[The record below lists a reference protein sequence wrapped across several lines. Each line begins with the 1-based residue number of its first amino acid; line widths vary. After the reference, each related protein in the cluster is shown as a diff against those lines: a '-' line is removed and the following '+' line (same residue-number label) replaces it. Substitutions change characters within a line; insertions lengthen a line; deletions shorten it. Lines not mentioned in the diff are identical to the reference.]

1 MDKLEQRLR
10 EDAQHIEVKVSDELD
25 DRIAASLRAV
35 TPQAPPSRRLRS
47 GRPALFWWASSL
59 TGAAAA
65 LAVIAIVNLQ
75 SPSAPIE
82 APPPAMA
89 AVPVVD
95 WQAETAAL
103 TSPLHEELEN
113 LQSDLKKAEKKL
125 REDIGL

>member
-1 MDKLEQRLR
+1 MDKLERQLR
-10 EDAQHIEVKVSDELD
+10 EDAQRIEVRVSDELD
-25 DRIAASLRAV
+25 ARIGASLRAV
-35 TPQAPPSRRLRS
+35 TPQASPSRRPRS

-65 LAVIAIVNLQ
+65 LAVIAVVNLQ
-75 SPSAPIE
+75 SPTAPVE
-82 APPPAMA
+82 VPPPVMA

-103 TSPLHEELEN
+103 TSPLQEELEN

>member
-1 MDKLEQRLR
+1 MDKLERQLR
-10 EDAQHIEVKVSDELD
+10 EDAQRIEARVSDELD
-25 DRIAASLRAV
+25 ARIGASLRAV
-35 TPQAPPSRRLRS
+35 TPQAPANARLRA

-75 SPSAPIE
+75 PPTAPVE
-82 APPPAMA
+82 TPPPAMA

-103 TSPLHEELEN
+103 TNPLQKELEN

-125 REDIGL
+125 RDDVGL

>member
-1 MDKLEQRLR
+1 MDKLERQLR
-10 EDAQHIEVKVSDELD
+10 EDAQRIEARVSDELD
-25 DRIAASLRAV
+25 ARIGASLRAV
-35 TPQAPPSRRLRS
+35 TPQAPAGRRPRA

-65 LAVIAIVNLQ
+65 LAVIAIVNLP
-75 SPSAPIE
+75 SPTTPVE
-82 APPPAMA
+82 TPPPSMA

-103 TSPLHEELEN
+103 TSPLQEELEN
-113 LQSDLKKAEKKL
+113 LQSDLKKAEKKV